1 MNGHKETAWGSKERE
16 HCLPGPHLFLAV
28 LGLCGTDRQN
38 SLCPGVWANLFSL
51 LSKGL
56 RVATGRHQPSGGGAT
71 TGATFSF
78 SRAPP
83 HPSDRLE
90 REREPMEAEAGSP
103 SPTQP
108 PLSISSDPIR
118 LGQAPIFVCG
128 CQSSTVKIN
137 GNTPGWYA
145 GHSASPTAHRTSMSS
160 PDSFQMWSGRS
171 PCGVPI
177 FYSPASVNGHP
188 GGF

>member
-16 HCLPGPHLFLAV
+16 QCLPGPHLFLAV

-56 RVATGRHQPSGGGAT
+56 RVATGRHQPSGGGAM
-71 TGATFSF
+71 TGNFLLL
-78 SRAPP
+78 SRGLP

-90 REREPMEAEAGSP
+90 RERAYGSEAGSP
-103 SPTQP
+103 SPPQP

-118 LGQAPIFVCG
+118 LGQAPTFVC
-128 CQSSTVKIN
+128 C
-137 GNTPGWYA
+137 
-145 GHSASPTAHRTSMSS
+145 
-160 PDSFQMWSGRS
+160 
-171 PCGVPI
+171 
-177 FYSPASVNGHP
+177 
-188 GGF
+188 